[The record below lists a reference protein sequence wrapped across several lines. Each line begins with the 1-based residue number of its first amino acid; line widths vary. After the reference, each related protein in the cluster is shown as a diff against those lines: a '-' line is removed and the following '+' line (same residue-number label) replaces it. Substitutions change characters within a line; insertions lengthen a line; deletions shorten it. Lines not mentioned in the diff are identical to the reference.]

1 MMLNNPLF
9 AGNPQLQEQMR
20 QQIPTFLQQV
30 SWKMRQDENV
40 TEAKKLFKQAILE
53 ETHLLLIEK
62 D

>member
-30 SWKMRQDENV
+30 SWKMRQDENMWQ
-40 TEAKKLFKQAILE
+40 KSSPDRPPWRKLIW
-53 ETHLLLIEK
+53 H
-62 D
+62 